1 MEGDRFF
8 NDMNE
13 ATLGL
18 FLGGRAGLE
27 LVHLWIT
34 EDLRNYAR
42 GYQNVLNAW
51 YAGMQFQKAQAK
63 RPPMLLASVNVGGL
77 DAGLTS
83 HRRRAPATPPRSD
96 PSSGSQNQRP
106 ALDRNR

>member
-42 GYQNVLNAW
+42 GYQNVLNALLRR
-51 YAGMQFQKAQAK
+51 KAHTA
-63 RPPMLLASVNVGGL
+63 RPVTGPG
-77 DAGLTS
+77 
-83 HRRRAPATPPRSD
+83 
-96 PSSGSQNQRP
+96 
-106 ALDRNR
+106 